1 MYLCSGYG
9 QQGSANDIGNSNNE
23 TDASANEVPDSS
35 QTANPASSVNDSGL
49 SSNSSCGNSSVS
61 LPLRPFEGVGLSS
74 SSTSLPFQQPLTT
87 THIRSLSDED
97 VSSDARESKRAR
109 LDARPQSLDEGAVP
123 LNVVVINVQQ
133 SATAIHK

>member
-1 MYLCSGYG
+1 MYVCSGYE
-9 QQGSANDIGNSNNE
+9 QQGSANDTNNENNE
-23 TDASANEVPDSS
+23 TDARANEMSDSS
-35 QTANPASSVNDSGL
+35 RTANPANSSHDSGL

-74 SSTSLPFQQPLTT
+74 PSRPPSQEPLITT
-87 THIRSLSDED
+87 RVRSVSDED
-97 VSSDARESKRAR
+97 VSSDARVSKRAR
-109 LDARPQSLDEGAVP
+109 LDSRARSPEEDAVP